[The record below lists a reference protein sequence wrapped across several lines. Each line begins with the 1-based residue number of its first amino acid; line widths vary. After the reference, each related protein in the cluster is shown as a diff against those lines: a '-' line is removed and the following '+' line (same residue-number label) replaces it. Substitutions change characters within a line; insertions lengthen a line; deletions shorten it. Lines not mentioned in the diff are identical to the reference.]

1 MWQGVPIV
9 HRKEDK
15 GMKGKVT
22 VDYTGR
28 LPEDLLS
35 TISELIEGVE
45 IEKVDPLVLKHD
57 YSVDNLLNLV
67 LGLISLSD
75 LEVKRVE
82 MERDVPEIYEMVT
95 VPFSSVAAD
104 SD

>member
-1 MWQGVPIV
+1 
-9 HRKEDK
+9 
-15 GMKGKVT
+15 MKGKVT

-57 YSVDNLLNLV
+57 YSVDSLLNLV

-82 MERDVPEIYEMVT
+82 MERDVPEIYEIVT

>member
-1 MWQGVPIV
+1 MWRGVPIV

-35 TISELIEGVE
+35 TISELIEDVE

-75 LEVKRVE
+75 FEVKRVE
-82 MERDVPEIYEMVT
+82 MERDVPEIYEIVK

-104 SD
+104 TD

>member
-1 MWQGVPIV
+1 M
-9 HRKEDK
+9 R
-15 GMKGKVT
+15 GKVT

-82 MERDVPEIYEMVT
+82 MERDVPEIYEIVT

>member
-1 MWQGVPIV
+1 MWRGVPIV

>member
-57 YSVDNLLNLV
+57 YSVDSLLNLV

>member
-1 MWQGVPIV
+1 
-9 HRKEDK
+9 
-15 GMKGKVT
+15 MKGKVT

>member
-1 MWQGVPIV
+1 
-9 HRKEDK
+9 
-15 GMKGKVT
+15 MKGKVT

-35 TISELIEGVE
+35 TISELIEDVE

-75 LEVKRVE
+75 FEVKRVE
-82 MERDVPEIYEMVT
+82 MERDVPEIYEIVK

-104 SD
+104 TD

>member
-1 MWQGVPIV
+1 MWRGVPIV

-82 MERDVPEIYEMVT
+82 MERDVPEIYEIVT

>member
-1 MWQGVPIV
+1 
-9 HRKEDK
+9 
-15 GMKGKVT
+15 MKGKVT

-82 MERDVPEIYEMVT
+82 MERDVPEIYEIVT

>member
-82 MERDVPEIYEMVT
+82 MERDVPEIYEVVT

>member
-75 LEVKRVE
+75 LEVKRGE

>member
-82 MERDVPEIYEMVT
+82 MERDVPEIYEIVT

>member
-15 GMKGKVT
+15 GMRGKVT